1 MHTFRRHARSQ
12 AIYKLSD
19 GFSDDSENSDKL
31 IDLSEKMD
39 ILLSYPAFLR
49 KINKLFIEGRN

>member
-1 MHTFRRHARSQ
+1 MQDRK
-12 AIYKLSD
+12 AIDKLTD

-31 IDLSEKMD
+31 IDLSETMD

-49 KINKLFIEGRN
+49 KNNKLFIEGRN